1 VNRYVVK
8 LAKSLNHAIG
18 VSLKRHPQSP
28 NSQFVRAVLIVKGV
42 HFYGFHAAYSPFLK
56 IIIADPA
63 LITRAVALMQS
74 GSIMKTR
81 FRVFE
86 SHLGYLLQF
95 MCDFGLYGCGWI
107 DLDDVWQRG
116 SEIEQEVEDGEASVF
131 KASPLFRES
140 RMALEVDVASHQ
152 ILNRLRL
159 GARNIHHELKIPSM
173 VTPDEPLV
181 PSVKELWEDE
191 RSRRLASGLSPSPEL
206 PIDPSENSRGPG
218 GNWDA
223 GASLWDEV
231 NKRIEQER
239 ANGSVLIQGE
249 SDWERWIMTT
259 FESVEALWEEP
270 WRVWNPSP
278 SASLEGKDGKNLA
291 VEDELAENPFEMM
304 TAGSSPRI
312 KTEESTESN
321 LDVDFDEDFCSSQ
334 EMNNLVEL
342 EDGDWEKFFE
352 QNAPAEGEN
361 EEEDFHQDEPPD
373 NLPLD
378 PASTQL
384 THGDGDQNPSAF
396 VRRRILSSNDE
407 TNLHSSSSDSFLQDK
422 SENMHQSRPN
432 LSQKARHKFTECVH
446 SNAVL
451 SRIFNTFC
459 SLQGSQSDC
468 PNPGVPT
475 KSKFSI
481 FSTISFAHCVPADF

>member
-1 VNRYVVK
+1 MNRYVVK
-8 LAKSLNHAIG
+8 LAKSLNHAIA
-18 VSLKRHPQSP
+18 VSLKRHPQSL

-116 SEIEQEVEDGEASVF
+116 SEIEQEAEDGKASVF

-191 RSRRLASGLSPSPEL
+191 RSRRRANGLSPSPEL

-239 ANGSVLIQGE
+239 ANGSVLRQGE

-278 SASLEGKDGKNLA
+278 SSSLEGKDGKSLA
-291 VEDELAENPFEMM
+291 VEDEPAENPFEMM
-304 TAGSSPRI
+304 SAGSSPRI

-321 LDVDFDEDFCSSQ
+321 LDVDVDEDFCSSQ
-334 EMNNLVEL
+334 EMSKFVQL

-373 NLPLD
+373 NPPLD

-384 THGDGDQNPSAF
+384 PRGDDDQNPSAF

-407 TNLHSSSSDSFLQDK
+407 ANFIQV
-422 SENMHQSRPN
+422 HQIHFFKTRPKTCIRISPIYSRKPGIN
-432 LSQKARHKFTECVH
+432 SRSVFTVMLFFHVFIIYFAACKV
-446 SNAVL
+446 
-451 SRIFNTFC
+451 
-459 SLQGSQSDC
+459 
-468 PNPGVPT
+468 PNPTAQILKGL
-475 KSKFSI
+475 
-481 FSTISFAHCVPADF
+481 